1 VHPLPGHPRESAPPG
16 KHTNGETKGTRD
28 AKRDEMEE
36 REVVNEDA
44 MDRGVCEMR
53 QIYGDIAG
61 RKDELRAKTKVS
73 T

>member
-1 VHPLPGHPRESAPPG
+1 
-16 KHTNGETKGTRD
+16 
-28 AKRDEMEE
+28 MEE

-61 RKDELRAKTKVS
+61 RKDERQWSDSYPIHAKIKYMRNNWN
-73 T
+73 

>member
-1 VHPLPGHPRESAPPG
+1 MRGGRG
-16 KHTNGETKGTRD
+16 
-28 AKRDEMEE
+28 E

-61 RKDELRAKTKVS
+61 RKDERQWSNSYPIHGREIADRVQEE
-73 T
+73 